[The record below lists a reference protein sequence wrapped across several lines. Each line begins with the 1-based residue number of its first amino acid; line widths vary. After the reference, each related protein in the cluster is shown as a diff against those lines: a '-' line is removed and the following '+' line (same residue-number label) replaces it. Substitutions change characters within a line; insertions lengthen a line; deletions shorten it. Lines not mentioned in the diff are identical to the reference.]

1 MVEPRD
7 RKFGI
12 AHNGVAPSCDA
23 AVSRLNRS
31 DVHVHDAHIMHGNL
45 QALRHHAA
53 AD

>member
-7 RKFGI
+7 RKSGI
-12 AHNGVAPSCDA
+12 AHNGGAPSCDA
-23 AVSRLNRS
+23 ALSRLNRS
-31 DVHVHDAHIMHGNL
+31 DVHAAHIMHGNL